1 MTLFKNLISLFFPEA
16 CPCCENLLGANEA
29 VICSFCRHDLPLTQH
44 HLNPE
49 NEAFKKF
56 YGKIDVQYVST
67 MLYFHKKGLVQKLIH
82 NLKYRHNENIGTV
95 LGKWYATDLKDIIAV
110 QSIDAIVPVPLHRK
124 KLKSRGYNQ
133 NTTFCKALATDLD
146 LDFEEKLLVRT
157 KFSKTQSQKIF
168 VERTHDLNDTFQV
181 AFNQNHVGKHYL
193 LVDDVLTTGT
203 TLEACCRALLQIPQ
217 VKISIVCM
225 AMSHS

>member
-1 MTLFKNLISLFFPEA
+1 MLLKNIIALLFPEV
-16 CPCCENLLGANEA
+16 CPCCENLLSANEA
-29 VICSFCRHDLPLTQH
+29 VICSFCRHELPLTQH

-56 YGKIDVQYVST
+56 YGKIELQFVST

-82 NLKYRHNENIGTV
+82 SLKYKDNQNIGTV
-95 LGKWYATDLKDIIAV
+95 LGRWYAADLKDIPTL
-110 QSIDAIVPVPLHRK
+110 QSIDAIVAVPLHPK
-124 KLKSRGYNQ
+124 KLKLRGYNQ
-133 NTTFCKALATDLD
+133 NTTFCKALATALH
-146 LDFEEKLLVRT
+146 LDFEEKLLIRT
-157 KFSKTQSQKIF
+157 NFSKTQSQKNF
-168 VERTHDLNDTFQV
+168 VERTRDLNESFQV
-181 AFNQNHVGKHYL
+181 LFNQNHVGKHYL